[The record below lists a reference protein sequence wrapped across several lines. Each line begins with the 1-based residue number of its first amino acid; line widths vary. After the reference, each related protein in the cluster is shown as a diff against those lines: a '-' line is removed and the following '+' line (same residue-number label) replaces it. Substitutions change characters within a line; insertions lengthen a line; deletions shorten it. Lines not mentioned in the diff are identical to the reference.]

1 MLDWLLIR
9 KKLQRKGAIRYVQSQ
24 NGNMRDEFERLRGD
38 VRELEWA
45 IDCFGIMAGLF
56 R

>member
-1 MLDWLLIR
+1 MR
-9 KKLQRKGAIRYVQSQ
+9 KKRDREGPIRYVQSQ

-38 VRELEWA
+38 ICELDWA
-45 IDCFGIMAGLF
+45 IECFGIMTGLF